1 MNAIRRF
8 ATLLLI
14 GGSTAALAQ
23 GASPCTYLPEALVRT
38 VFRIPAAQTLEK
50 KDGATCRWELPAASR
65 SRGVSLNF
73 MRSSPVRPGTID
85 TLFARMRDG
94 MSSEVRGKQ
103 VTIAPKDVKWV
114 SGVGDKAF
122 WNNDLS
128 QLAVTAKGRL
138 FYVTVNLDGWSS
150 EDKLAGSVEV
160 AKAVAGAL

>member
-1 MNAIRRF
+1 
-8 ATLLLI
+8 
-14 GGSTAALAQ
+14 
-23 GASPCTYLPEALVRT
+23 
-38 VFRIPAAQTLEK
+38 
-50 KDGATCRWELPAASR
+50 
-65 SRGVSLNF
+65 
-73 MRSSPVRPGTID
+73 
-85 TLFARMRDG
+85 
-94 MSSEVRGKQ
+94 MSSEVLGKQ